1 VQAPTFRKYAC
12 CVLMVNRKYA
22 CCVLMVNL
30 ALISE

>member
-1 VQAPTFRKYAC
+1 VQARTF
-12 CVLMVNRKYA
+12 RKYA